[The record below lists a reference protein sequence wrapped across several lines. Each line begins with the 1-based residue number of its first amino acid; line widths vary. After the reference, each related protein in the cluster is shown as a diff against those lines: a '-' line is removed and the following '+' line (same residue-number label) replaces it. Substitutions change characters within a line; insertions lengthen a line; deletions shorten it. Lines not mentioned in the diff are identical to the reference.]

1 MKIPEDLLVV
11 MPGHSHPKDG
21 VLSHAYSR
29 PKDGV
34 LSHAYAPDINVLDG
48 LLHARRRC
56 RT

>member
-1 MKIPEDLLVV
+1 MKIPKDLLVV
-11 MPGHSHPKDG
+11 MPGHS
-21 VLSHAYSR
+21 Y

-34 LSHAYAPDINVLDG
+34 LSHAYAPVIHVLDG